1 MRERFHL
8 TFSEDQL
15 REPMVYRVG
24 RDFGIQTN
32 IRRANVDELAAWF
45 LIDFDGEPEDIDR
58 AVAWLEQEG
67 VKVDR
72 IPIDG

>member
-1 MRERFHL
+1 MREQFHL

-24 RDFGIQTN
+24 RDFGVQTN

>member
-1 MRERFHL
+1 MREQFHL

-24 RDFGIQTN
+24 RDFGVQTN

-45 LIDFDGEPEDIDR
+45 LIDFDGDPEDIDR

>member
-1 MRERFHL
+1 
-8 TFSEDQL
+8 
-15 REPMVYRVG
+15 MVYRVG
-24 RDFGIQTN
+24 RDFGVQTN